1 MNERSFFGFCRQS
14 RYAKPLPRI
23 MRMTIL
29 IVATMAVWALT
40 TIIAFTRN
48 DK

>member
-1 MNERSFFGFCRQS
+1 
-14 RYAKPLPRI
+14 
-23 MRMTIL
+23 MTIL

-48 DK
+48 DKQPADSVGNFRT